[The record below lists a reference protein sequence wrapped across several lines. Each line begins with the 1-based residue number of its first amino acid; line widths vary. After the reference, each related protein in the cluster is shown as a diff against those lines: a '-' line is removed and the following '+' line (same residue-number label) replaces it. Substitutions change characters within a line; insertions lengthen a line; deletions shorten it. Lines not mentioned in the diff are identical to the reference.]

1 VALIGERIG
10 AYEVVRLIARG
21 GMATVYEARQPALD
35 RLVALKR
42 LDLRTDDHK
51 LVDRFIRESQIGA
64 AFDHPNIVT
73 VFDFF
78 EAGGVPYIAMEYLP
92 RGSLRPFI
100 GALSEP
106 QVFGVLEGMLAGL
119 GHAEE
124 HGVAHRDLK
133 PENVLVTHTG
143 AVKIAD
149 FGIAKA
155 YRRVTERFTADGA
168 AVGTPSYMAP
178 EQVLARELGP
188 YTDLYALGAVAYEL
202 LSGAPPFDSGDTPP
216 MTVMYRHVN
225 EAPPPLTGV
234 DPRIGAWVARLLEKA
249 PEARPAGAGDA
260 WNALE
265 EIVVDTYGPYWRRD
279 AGLPGDTTTPRTVPW
294 TPPPPSA
301 GVTTDEAT
309 PPEATEVQPRP
320 VAPRRR
326 RRIVAAAGA
335 VVAAGAAVAA
345 AVALTDDDPAAPVRP
360 PPRDAAATGPQ
371 EAALP
376 YDFDGDGRP
385 TVVAGRP
392 GEGRGGAV
400 VVGPERVR
408 PSRPQRGER
417 FGAAI
422 ASADFDRDGYADL
435 AVGAPRR
442 NAGGRSR
449 LEGAVTMLYG
459 SPSGLGRR
467 DTVTGPRNRDPYS
480 SALFG
485 TALAAADLD
494 GDGYGDLVVGVP
506 GSDPLPDE
514 DRASGGLFLLSGS
527 EDGLGD
533 GRTIRRPRTRLG
545 RFGSV
550 VAVGDVNG
558 DERPDVIEGATGVPA
573 AAIPGHASFCAGRDE
588 GPPRCRLVATL
599 EGGPTA
605 MAVGDVT
612 GDGLGDIV
620 AGVPVNTYLNPGVAP
635 PAGAILLWPG
645 TRSGRVGA
653 RVTITQQTENVG
665 GNDQSGDEFGASLV
679 VADLDRDS
687 HADIV
692 VGMPGEDEDVGRVTI
707 IRGSRTGLPPYTG
720 PMYSQGTPGVDGSW
734 SPGNRFGAAL
744 ALFDPDA
751 DGRRPD
757 LLVSA
762 PGSSPSLLRL
772 RGRPGGFT
780 GSGASSRLAAGA
792 ATLQG
797 G

>member
-1 VALIGERIG
+1 MALIGERIG

-42 LDLRTDDHK
+42 LDLRTDDQK

-92 RGSLRPFI
+92 RGSLRPII
-100 GALSEP
+100 GELSEP

-168 AVGTPSYMAP
+168 AVGTPAYMAP

-202 LSGAPPFDSGDTPP
+202 LSGAPPFDSGDAPA

-225 EAPPPLTGV
+225 EAPRPLTGV
-234 DPRIGAWVARLLEKA
+234 DPRIGAWVARLLEKT
-249 PEARPAGAGDA
+249 PEARPAGAADA
-260 WNALE
+260 WNTLE
-265 EIVVDTYGPYWRRD
+265 EIVVDTHGPYWRRD
-279 AGLPGDTTTPRTVPW
+279 AWLPGDTTTPRTVPW
-294 TPPPPSA
+294 TPPPPAA
-301 GVTTDEAT
+301 GATTDEST
-309 PPEATEVQPRP
+309 PPDPTEVQPRP
-320 VAPRRR
+320 IALRRW
-326 RRIVAAAGA
+326 RIVAAAGA
-335 VVAAGAAVAA
+335 VVAAAAVAT
-345 AVALTDDDPAAPVRP
+345 AVALTGDDPAAP

-371 EAALP
+371 EAALAF
-376 YDFDGDGRP
+376 DFDGDGRP

-400 VVGPERVR
+400 VVGSERVR
-408 PSRPQRGER
+408 PAQPQRGER

-442 NAGGRSR
+442 NAGSRSR
-449 LEGAVTMLYG
+449 REGAVTVLYG
-459 SPSGLGRR
+459 SSSGLGRR
-467 DTVTGPRNRDPYS
+467 DRVTGPRNRDPYS

-485 TALAAADLD
+485 AALAAADLD
-494 GDGYGDLVVGVP
+494 GDRYGDLVVGVP

-514 DRASGGLFLLSGS
+514 DRASGGLFLLSWGK
-527 EDGLGD
+527 DGLGA

-558 DERPDVIEGATGVPA
+558 DERSDVIEGAAGVPA
-573 AAIPGHASFCAGRDE
+573 AAIPGHASFCAGRVE
-588 GPPRCRLVATL
+588 GPPRCRLVASL

-620 AGVPVNTYLNPGVAP
+620 AGVPVNTYLNSSVLP

-645 TRSGRVGA
+645 TRRGRVGG
-653 RVTITQQTENVG
+653 RVTITQETENVS

-687 HADIV
+687 YADIV
-692 VGMPGEDEDVGRVTI
+692 VGMPGEDEDVGRVTV
-707 IRGSRTGLPPYTG
+707 IRGSRTGLPPDNG

-734 SPGNRFGAAL
+734 SPGHRFGAAL

-772 RGRPGGFT
+772 SGRPGGFT
-780 GSGASSRLAAGA
+780 GSGASGRLTAGA